1 MSNIFKKI
9 ISGDR
14 KKDEGK
20 EKNKVEKEA
29 SKKETPEKKTEKK
42 AAKQK
47 MESSVS
53 YGYSKKSIL
62 KEPLITEKSRDM
74 SVNGKYVFSVSSS
87 ANKNEV
93 KKEVQRRY
101 DVTVEKV
108 NIIKKGIRPK
118 QFRGREGKIKM
129 QKKAIVTLKEG
140 DTIEVFPV

>member
-9 ISGDR
+9 ISGDK

-20 EKNKVEKEA
+20 EKDKV
-29 SKKETPEKKTEKK
+29 KKETPKKEVPEKRTEKK
-42 AAKQK
+42 VAKK
-47 MESSVS
+47 NLESSVS
-53 YGYSKKSIL
+53 HGYSKRSIL

-87 ANKNEV
+87 ANKSEV

-101 DVTVEKV
+101 GVTVEKV

-118 QFRGREGKIKM
+118 QFRGREGKVKM
-129 QKKAIVTLKEG
+129 QKKAVVTLREG
-140 DTIEVFPV
+140 DSIEIFPV